1 MGTNALM
8 PRTVV
13 LANVNEVG
21 MGVKHHTALGR

>member
-21 MGVKHHTALGR
+21 MGVNTHTAR